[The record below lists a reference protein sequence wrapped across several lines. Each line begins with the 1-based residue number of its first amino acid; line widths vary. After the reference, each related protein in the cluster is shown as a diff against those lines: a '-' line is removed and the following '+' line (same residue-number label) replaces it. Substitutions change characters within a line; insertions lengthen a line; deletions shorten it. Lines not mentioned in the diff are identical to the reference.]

1 MLVYGL
7 LIFIIVSVVVHL
19 RDRAY
24 DKRVNYGREIAEYF
38 NLNEIFE
45 TAYLG
50 SFGFDEVPPNEDLR
64 KTVEASFDR
73 GVESRLAFHFA
84 KNLPNWVLEACAKD
98 IKMGQHSEDDSYSKY
113 IDKQLDVFAS
123 LRNSELIELLNKK
136 ATSVAEPVR
145 RRRRRR

>member
-1 MLVYGL
+1 MLLYAL
-7 LIFIIVSVVVHL
+7 LIFIIVSVAIHL
-19 RDRAY
+19 KDRAY
-24 DKRVNYGREIAEYF
+24 DKRVNYGRDIAKHL
-38 NLNEIFE
+38 NLDEIFE

-50 SFGFDEVPPNEDLR
+50 GFGFDEVPPNEDLR

-98 IKMGQHSEDDSYSKY
+98 IKMGQYAIGASYTPH
-113 IDKQLDVFAS
+113 IDKQLEVFTF
-123 LRNSELIELLNKK
+123 LRNAELVELLNEK